1 MILAATIA
9 TVLAAPAAAHI
20 PAHCKGQGGAEFAA
34 GLEEMKI
41 LHAQVEAALVVEATD
56 FTIGLMTAVPA

>member
-20 PAHCKGQGGAEFAA
+20 PAHCKGQGGAELAA

-41 LHAQVEAALVVEATD
+41 LHAQVEAALWWRPLISRSVS
-56 FTIGLMTAVPA
+56 